1 MEILTK
7 RVYDPYDPSD
17 GYRILVDRLWP
28 RGLTKEKVHYD
39 LWAKEVAPST
49 ELRHEF
55 GHEVAHWPQ
64 FEKEYVAELDANPA
78 AADLA
83 QRLAGDPSIGR
94 VTLLYAAHD
103 TEHNQAI
110 VLQRWLEQRLEETA
124 RNHQA

>member
-39 LWAKEVAPST
+39 LWAKELAPST

-55 GHEVAHWPQ
+55 GHEAAHWPM
-64 FEKEYVAELDANPA
+64 FEEKYIAELDANPEA
-78 AADLA
+78 AAFAEKLA
-83 QRLAGDPSIGR
+83 DDPSIQR

-103 TEHNQAI
+103 TEHNQAV
-110 VLQRWLEQRLEETA
+110 VLQGWLEKKLGE
-124 RNHQA
+124 